1 MITGFNTDIEHNG
14 VTYHVQTE
22 DKGLKTPLILSLV
35 YHRGTI
41 LASKRSP
48 YDDLLNGSLDE
59 KELSKRLQRQ
69 HKLICAAIQA
79 GRVEDLKRMNM
90 KDSAQSPKGLIAQKE
105 IPLPADEKEILLR
118 AQVPIAIPKPARK
131 GQDVPVIETVKAPAK
146 IEQESPIQRPDPIEL
161 KKIELE
167 KSDDKPLTEM
177 LAEEVWEMP
186 ISIVDDTSPGP
197 FFEPIFEGVSIVEE
211 EVILAAEAVQIIT
224 DPAKYEAASSD
235 KLSIG
240 IINEKPFK
248 GGESHVLNIVVSRG
262 KPGDSINGAN
272 VMIKVLGSSF
282 RPLIF
287 HSKTDNNGVATV
299 SIQIPSF
306 SRGRAAVLIKA
317 MTGTEEAELRK
328 IIHPG

>member
-1 MITGFNTDIEHNG
+1 MITGFNTDIQYNG

-48 YDDLLNGSLDE
+48 YNDLLNGKLDE
-59 KELSKRLQRQ
+59 KELAKRLQRQ

-90 KDSAQSPKGLIAQKE
+90 KDSADSPKGLIAQKE
-105 IPLPADEKEILLR
+105 IASPVDKAISQNLESP
-118 AQVPIAIPKPARK
+118 IPKPPKKASE
-131 GQDVPVIETVKAPAK
+131 VPVAEIANAPIEVAVFAPDAKPADKIETLPPVAK
-146 IEQESPIQRPDPIEL
+146 PISEL
-161 KKIELE
+161 
-167 KSDDKPLTEM
+167 

-186 ISIVDDTSPGP
+186 ISIIEGGNEEVM
-197 FFEPIFEGVSIVEE
+197 FEPIFEGVSIVEE
-211 EVILAAEAVQIIT
+211 EVILPAEAVEIIT
-224 DPAKYEAASSD
+224 DPAKFETAGND
-235 KLSIG
+235 KLAIT
-240 IINEKPFK
+240 IVDEKPFR
-248 GGESHVLNIVVSRG
+248 GNESQILNVVVTRG
-262 KPGDSINGAN
+262 RPGDAIIGAN
-272 VMIKVLGSSF
+272 LMVKVLGSSF

-287 HSKTDNNGVATV
+287 HAKTDTNGVASV
-299 SIQIPSF
+299 ALQIPGF

-317 MTGTEEAELRK
+317 ISGTEETELRK